1 MLPDTHHD
9 APTQFAEAAGIR
21 FAYRR
26 FGTPSGV
33 PIVLNQHFKGTLDH
47 WDPMVTD
54 GLAQGR
60 EVILFDNAGVG
71 STSGEVPASIG
82 RMASN
87 AILFVRSLGYPEIDL
102 LGFSLGGLVAQEIA
116 LQSQGL
122 VRRMILIG
130 AGLRGADMTESRA
143 AEIASVF
150 YDPPEHVWLATHFT
164 PSQASQD
171 AGHAFL
177 QRRLRRV
184 DRDLAVGDIA
194 ARTQR
199 QAIDIYLASADHV
212 DRTYLSKIDLSVLIV
227 HGSNDVMMPLVN
239 AFRLRR
245 RLPNAKLIVYPDAN
259 HAPHFQYPDRFVKH
273 ATQFLDAPCDPH
285 SAATMREKRLVG
297 SKARRDDDRRMEGS
311 LRAPSPVITKGPDA

>member
-1 MLPDTHHD
+1 MLTETHHD
-9 APTQFAEAAGIR
+9 APTQFVEAAGIR

-71 STSGEVPASIG
+71 SSSGEVPASIG

-87 AILFVRSLGYPEIDL
+87 AILFVRALGYPEVDL
-102 LGFSLGGLVAQEIA
+102 LGFSLGGLVSQEIV
-116 LQSQGL
+116 LQSPDL

-143 AEIASVF
+143 ADIGSVV

-164 PSQASQD
+164 PSQASQG

-177 QRRLRRV
+177 ARRLRRA
-184 DRDLAVGDIA
+184 DRDLGVGDVA

-199 QAIDIYLASADHV
+199 QAIDTYLASVDND
-212 DRTYLSKIDLSVLIV
+212 DRTYLSKIALPVLIA
-227 HGSNDVMMPLVN
+227 HGRNDVMMPLVN

-259 HAPHFQYPDRFVKH
+259 HAPHFQYPDRFVMH
-273 ATQFLDAPCDPH
+273 ATQFLDGPSDPL
-285 SAATMREKRLVG
+285 SAAAMREKRPAGL
-297 SKARRDDDRRMEGS
+297 KARRMEES
-311 LRAPSPVITKGPDA
+311 LRSPSPLITEGPDA